1 MKILNIIIFF
11 IIFIILITINS
22 YLLQKKIETF
32 YETILDQEQNENINV
47 LEVNYDDMT
56 NTLGD
61 VIDESNDALSEF
73 NDNLSEMQ
81 KLFLESKEFLDI
93 IKDFTEKEKQ
103 ERIKQEKERI
113 EREKRMVK
121 YGDYIRIKHPE
132 KLYKSNK
139 RKCLTRFIYRGQH
152 YSTFKRCNHQSIF
165 QIIDQEE
172 KKTGTPVKYDDE
184 FFLRTVNGPKRTLQN
199 NHKSWGN
206 FTNNNTDKW
215 EKFQFIKR
223 GNPTENEV
231 YKNKFLYIKSV
242 KTNRFMQLWGGNPNW
257 RPFGYREP
265 TPYGRREYWKR
276 FYVI

>member
-132 KLYKSNK
+132 RS
-139 RKCLTRFIYRGQH
+139 KCLTRFIYRRRH
-152 YSTFKRCNHQSIF
+152 YTTFIRCNHQSIF
-165 QIIDQEE
+165 QIIGG
-172 KKTGTPVKYDDE
+172 KTGTPIKYGNV
-184 FFLRTVNGPKRTLQN
+184 FFLRTVNGPRRTLQN

-206 FTNNNTDKW
+206 FTNNNTGSW
-215 EKFQFIKR
+215 ERFQFIKR
-223 GNPTENEV
+223 GSGRNEV
-231 YKNKFLYIKSV
+231 YKNKFLYIKSL
-242 KTNRFMQLWGGNPNW
+242 KTNRFMQLWGGHRNW
-257 RPFGYREP
+257 RPFRYHQT
-265 TPYGRREYWKR
+265 TPHGRGEYWRR

>member
-132 KLYKSNK
+132 RN
-139 RKCLTRFIYRGQH
+139 KCLTRFIYRGRH
-152 YSTFKRCNHQSIF
+152 YTTFMKCNHQSIF
-165 QIIDQEE
+165 QIIGG
-172 KKTGTPVKYDDE
+172 KTGTPVKYGNV
-184 FFLRTVNGPKRTLQN
+184 FFLRTVNGPRRTLQN

-206 FTNNNTDKW
+206 FTNNNIGSW
-215 EKFQFIKR
+215 ERFQFIKR
-223 GNPTENEV
+223 RSRRNEV
-231 YKNKFLYIKSV
+231 YKNELLYIRSL
-242 KTNRFMQLWGGNPNW
+242 KTYRYMQLWGGNPNW
-257 RPFGYREP
+257 RPFRYHQR
-265 TPYGRREYWKR
+265 TPHGRGEYWRR